1 LPSEVRFFLESIASV
16 ALKVLTPPCFGKIK
30 IDGKFVSIAPPQS
43 YMNINSSRFSRYVNL
58 TNPTT
63 NRPAPYNTFTYY
75 GSNVYAYLVQQ
86 YGDWIDLISIQF
98 YESYS
103 EASFKMQHD
112 GYKASD
118 YLLKY
123 IDELFLSNESFYVN
137 FTEDLD
143 IGLTAQNVSL
153 PLQKLVFGFG
163 NGWASRNEKI
173 VYISSDQINMTWQQ
187 LHAMS
192 PSKLPRGFMFWTI
205 NAEGE
210 NGVFLAKDLSN
221 ILQS

>member
-1 LPSEVRFFLESIASV
+1 
-16 ALKVLTPPCFGKIK
+16 
-30 IDGKFVSIAPPQS
+30 
-43 YMNINSSRFSRYVNL
+43 
-58 TNPTT
+58 
-63 NRPAPYNTFTYY
+63 
-75 GSNVYAYLVQQ
+75 
-86 YGDWIDLISIQF
+86 
-98 YESYS
+98 
-103 EASFKMQHD
+103 MQHD
-112 GYKASD
+112 GYNASD

-137 FTEDLD
+137 FTEDLET
-143 IGLTAQNVSL
+143 GLTAQNVSL
-153 PLQKLVFGFG
+153 PLQKLIFGFG
-163 NGWASRNEKI
+163 NGWASRSDKI